1 MSSKIDLNDIDIDY
15 WTFDLGGYTDNLYK
29 EIIIFCITRQD
40 LLNNNG
46 DNLKEIGRMDSGDW
60 DTFASILSEDEA
72 KIEKKETENYINSV
86 KENNNNEDVEYKY
99 YINTTYLYCENQYIH
114 SCLPMKR
121 KKFIKN

>member
-29 EIIIFCITRQD
+29 EIIIFDITRED

-72 KIEKKETENYINSV
+72 KIEKKEAENYINSV
-86 KENNNNEDVEYKY
+86 KEDNNNEDVEYKY

-114 SCLPMKR
+114 SVSSFER
-121 KKFIKN
+121 EEVY

>member
-29 EIIIFCITRQD
+29 EIIIFDMSRED

-46 DNLKEIGRMDSGDW
+46 DNLKEIGRMDSGNW
-60 DTFASILSEDEA
+60 NTFASILSEDEA

-86 KENNNNEDVEYKY
+86 KEDDSNEDVEYKY

-114 SCLPMKR
+114 SVSSYER
-121 KKFIKN
+121 EEVY

>member
-29 EIIIFCITRQD
+29 EIIIFDITRED

-86 KENNNNEDVEYKY
+86 KEDDSNGDVEYKY

-114 SCLPMKR
+114 SVSSYER
-121 KKFIKN
+121 EEVY

>member
-29 EIIIFCITRQD
+29 EIIIFDINRED
-40 LLNNNG
+40 LLNNNS
-46 DNLKEIGRMDSGDW
+46 DNLKEIGRIDSGDW

-86 KENNNNEDVEYKY
+86 KEDDRDEDAEYKY

-114 SCLPMKR
+114 SVSSYER
-121 KKFIKN
+121 EEVY

>member
-29 EIIIFCITRQD
+29 EIIIFDMSRED

-46 DNLKEIGRMDSGDW
+46 DNLKEIGRMDSGNW
-60 DTFASILSEDEA
+60 NTFASILSEDEA

-86 KENNNNEDVEYKY
+86 KEDDSNKDVEYKY

-114 SCLPMKR
+114 SVSSYER
-121 KKFIKN
+121 EEVY

>member
-29 EIIIFCITRQD
+29 EIIIFDITRED

-46 DNLKEIGRMDSGDW
+46 DNLKEIGRMNSGDW
-60 DTFASILSEDEA
+60 DNFGSILSEDEA

-86 KENNNNEDVEYKY
+86 KEDDSNGDVEYKY

-114 SCLPMKR
+114 SVSSYER
-121 KKFIKN
+121 EEVY

>member
-29 EIIIFCITRQD
+29 EIIIFDISRED

-60 DTFASILSEDEA
+60 DTFGSILSEDEA

-86 KENNNNEDVEYKY
+86 KEDDSNGDVEYKY

-114 SCLPMKR
+114 SVSSYER
-121 KKFIKN
+121 EEVY